1 MRAAALAAAPAA
13 VLAAALLLCGCAAE
27 DGLEPISVERAASQH
42 RAAMCA
48 VLDGDG
54 DLQAA
59 IDGGDVGAI
68 ADAALARVRQLDGVG
83 PIGDEREQWPE
94 GAEAAWRLEDE
105 LRRELDWA
113 MDVADAGSAEGAAR
127 IPAPDARERDRLDRE
142 VREALGLPLGDAELC
157 RP

>member
-1 MRAAALAAAPAA
+1 MRAAARATAPAA
-13 VLAAALLLCGCAAE
+13 VLAAALLLGGCAA
-27 DGLEPISVERAASQH
+27 DVGLEPITAERAAAQH

-59 IDGGDVGAI
+59 IDRGDADAI

-83 PIGDEREQWPE
+83 PIGGEGEVWPV
-94 GAEAAWRLEDE
+94 GSEAAWRVEDE

-113 MDVADAGSAEGAAR
+113 MAVAEAGSAEGAAR
-127 IPAPDARERDRLDRE
+127 IPAPDAGERGRLDRE
-142 VREALGLPLGDAELC
+142 VREALGLPLDDAELC
-157 RP
+157 GD